1 MRTFLGTR
9 GGGGDKKSG
18 KPTAAQMYK
27 DRLAAAKGEKP
38 EMTKDEM
45 YKKIID
51 DRMAKMMEDYLLG
64 KKKNANSLPGTKTD
78 DKPKEVSKS
87 TLTVIRMLAVRR
99 EQKDRKAQMK
109 KEIAFKR
116 AKQAKLN
123 EEKKQKLM
131 LEQAEQAKLDAYK
144 AEIESK
150 NSSSSSYFWGSSD
163 DSNKGWW

>member
-1 MRTFLGTR
+1 MRSFMGTR
-9 GGGGDKKSG
+9 SGGGDKKNG

-27 DRLAAAKGEKP
+27 DRLAAKNGEKAA
-38 EMTKDEM
+38 MTQEEI
-45 YKKIID
+45 YKKIIE

-99 EQKDRKAQMK
+99 EQKDRKIQMK
-109 KEIAFKR
+109 KDLAFKR

-123 EEKKQKLM
+123 EEKRVKL
-131 LEQAEQAKLDAYK
+131 LAEQEELTKQAQFK
-144 AEIESK
+144 AEYEAK
-150 NSSSSSYFWGSSD
+150 NSSSSWWGGSD
-163 DSNKGWW
+163 DGNKGGWW

>member
-1 MRTFLGTR
+1 MRFFSGTR
-9 GGGGDKKSG
+9 NGGDKKSG

-27 DRLAAAKGEKP
+27 DRLAAAKGDKP
-38 EMTKDEM
+38 AMTQDEI
-45 YKKIID
+45 YRKIIE

-64 KKKNANSLPGTKTD
+64 KKKNANSLPGTKSD

-116 AKQAKLN
+116 AKQAKIN
-123 EEKKQKLM
+123 EEKRQKL
-131 LEQAEQAKLDAYK
+131 LAEQAEQAKLDAYK
-144 AEIESK
+144 AEMEAK
-150 NSSSSSYFWGSSD
+150 NSAASSYFWGSSD